1 MISIC
6 GQRGASSAA
15 REARDVSAGTTWV
28 KTLWGHRAGIRLTAK
43 MKKTAGESDRRP
55 TQCRDPGGLI
65 LFEKPNASR
74 SHRRAAR
81 RARGHGGGAAGAQ
94 AQQEVRG

>member
-43 MKKTAGESDRRP
+43 DVKRLEN
-55 TQCRDPGGLI
+55 QI
-65 LFEKPNASR
+65 
-74 SHRRAAR
+74 AAR
-81 RARGHGGGAAGAQ
+81 HSVETLA
-94 AQQEVRG
+94 V

>member
-28 KTLWGHRAGIRLTAK
+28 KTLWGVG
-43 MKKTAGESDRRP
+43 P
-55 TQCRDPGGLI
+55 PGGDPNGLI
-65 LFEKPNASR
+65 SYSSNILTPSIRYLEHCANGLQTFSPANP
-74 SHRRAAR
+74 
-81 RARGHGGGAAGAQ
+81 
-94 AQQEVRG
+94 